1 MTRRTLYFFR
11 HGQTDWN
18 LERRLQGH
26 KDIPLNA
33 TGLEQAED
41 LSLRCIGLGIERVV
55 SSDLARAAQ
64 TARAVTRKL
73 NVPLELTSRL
83 RECNMGEMEGK
94 TLEEFGQELGP
105 ERLAEWFGH
114 AATREELEA
123 RLPGGE
129 SRGELAQRVLDE
141 VEHVLAS
148 RHERVIAFSSH
159 GGALR
164 RALGVLFGE
173 REELQRIANTALY
186 EISHDMDTGEFVFIG
201 QVK

>member
-18 LERRLQGH
+18 LARRLQGH

-33 TGLEQAED
+33 TGLEQAQK
-41 LSLRCIGLGIERVV
+41 LSLKCVDLGIGRVV

-64 TARAVTRKL
+64 TARAVTRRL
-73 NVPLELTSRL
+73 NVPLELSPRL

-94 TLEEFGQELGP
+94 TLEEFGQALGP

-114 AATREELEA
+114 AATQEELDA
-123 RLPGGE
+123 TLPGGE
-129 SRGELAQRVLDE
+129 SRGELARRVLDE
-141 VEHVLAS
+141 VEHVLAT
-148 RHERVIAFSSH
+148 RTERVIAFSSH

-186 EISHDMDTGEFVFIG
+186 EVSYDTDTGAFEFVG
-201 QVK
+201 QVE